1 VTKHDFLPRAG
12 IGKARTDSDL
22 AYRAMR
28 ASVGLSR
35 GLSLVLI
42 GVGLVVG
49 WLLSYSSG
57 GADFVA
63 PHWYYL
69 PILFAA
75 TRFGPLAA
83 LIVACVAGLL
93 AGPLTPGVVAAG
105 EPQELMQWLSRAG
118 FFILVGQVSGWL
130 LAPTVRRPLSEE
142 VRRLGVEHRI
152 RSALKQGE
160 FKLVYQPIHSIRL
173 GRHVGVEALI
183 RWEDPVRGMIPPN
196 EFIGVAEE
204 TDLIEEISDFVLEE
218 ACRQAAEWRSLA
230 ESSGSE
236 PWHVAVNLSARDMAR
251 PELARVIEDALKR
264 HKLPPELLM
273 LEMTESALAYDGTT
287 FQLHQLK
294 KLGVRVAIDDFGT
307 GYSSLS
313 YLDRFPVD
321 ILKIDRSLI
330 NHLGPDEDSQRL
342 ARAIMGLARTME
354 LTTIAEGI
362 ETAEQLEIGR
372 KLDFDLVQGYHF
384 ERPQSGADIPA
395 LLLSSK
401 RAGTLP
407 QKTPGAIIAT
417 GQSPARRRP

>member
-1 VTKHDFLPRAG
+1 MAKHDFPPRAG
-12 IGKARTDSDL
+12 VGNDRTDSGL
-22 AYRAMR
+22 AYRALR
-28 ASVGLSR
+28 ASVGMSR
-35 GLSLVLI
+35 RLALALI
-42 GVGLVVG
+42 CVGLG
-49 WLLSYSSG
+49 GSWLLSYTSG
-57 GADFVA
+57 GADSIA
-63 PHWYYL
+63 PHWYYV

-75 TRFGPLAA
+75 TRFGPMAA
-83 LIVACVAGLL
+83 LIVASMAGLL
-93 AGPLTPGVVAAG
+93 AGPLTPGNVAAS
-105 EPQELMQWLSRAG
+105 ESQELVQWLSRAG
-118 FFILVGQVSGWL
+118 FFILIGQVSGWL
-130 LAPTVRRPLSEE
+130 LAPTVRYPLAEE
-142 VRRLGVEHRI
+142 VRRLRIEHRI
-152 RSALKQGE
+152 RSALKQDE
-160 FKLVYQPIHSIRL
+160 FKLVYQPIYSIEQ

-183 RWEDPVRGMIPPN
+183 RWEDPDRGTIPPA

-204 TDLIEEISDFVLEE
+204 TDLIQEISNFVLEE
-218 ACRQAAEWRSLA
+218 ACRQTAEWRDLA
-230 ESSGSE
+230 EARGSV

-251 PELARVIEDALKR
+251 PELARVVEDALQR
-264 HKLPPELLM
+264 HQLPPELLI
-273 LEMTESALAYDGTT
+273 LEMTESALAYDGTA

-294 KLGVRVAIDDFGT
+294 KLGVKVAIDDFGT

-395 LLLSSK
+395 LLLSKTKPVASRYQEGK
-401 RAGTLP
+401 GESVNRERSAG
-407 QKTPGAIIAT
+407 
-417 GQSPARRRP
+417 R